1 MRTDEEV
8 PKRPRG
14 RPIRAV
20 SLADCLEKRDAR
32 VGGWIAKCE
41 AEKKD
46 QKNYEKWVKDTE
58 KARSKSSANMAEFY
72 DAILEIATGSV
83 PNK

>member
-14 RPIRAV
+14 RHVRAV

-58 KARSKSSANMAEFY
+58 KARSKSSAYMAEFY